1 MLKTDIFR
9 ARAFRLAL
17 AFCLAVSAAT
27 AVAFAFIYLRV
38 SSADVQRVGAILV
51 DEAAKSVDDSEAA
64 LRQALE
70 LRLTRDIRRLDYVA
84 LFDANGTKLFG
95 DVPAMPAIPVDG
107 DAHVVRAQALPD
119 ASGAE
124 PAIFVARR
132 RPDGGVVLLGR
143 SLREAYEL
151 QEIVLR
157 ALAIAILPTILLI
170 LAIGAF
176 FARRASQRFERVHDA
191 IVRIMDGDLESRLPF
206 NNGGDDI
213 DRVAQAVNLMLDEI
227 ARLLD
232 QLKSVGD
239 NIAHDLRTPLAVAR
253 AKIERSLDNEVGVK
267 QLRETMEAALVQID
281 KVSMAISAILRISA
295 VENSARE
302 TQFMEIDLGA
312 VCNEVF
318 DLYEP
323 LAESKSI
330 TMVIDAG
337 KPVPARGDGDLLREA
352 ISNLVDNAIK
362 FTPPGGSIRI
372 EAGTR
377 DGRPL
382 ASVSDTGRGIPP
394 QERARIFR
402 RFYRGERT
410 SDTTG
415 HGLGLSIAESIARL
429 HGFELTVEDNDPGA
443 RFVMRG
449 PEKASP
455 ALGRGQTLGRLRS
468 RSRSERLL

>member
-51 DEAAKSVDDSEAA
+51 DEAAKSVGDSEAA

-95 DVPAMPAIPVDG
+95 DVPAMPGIPVDG
-107 DAHVVRAQALPD
+107 NAHVVRAQALPD

-151 QEIVLR
+151 QEVVLR

-176 FARRASQRFERVHDA
+176 FARRASQRFERVHGA

-337 KPVPARGDGDLLREA
+337 QPVPARGDGDLLREA

-372 EAGTR
+372 QARTF
-377 DGRPL
+377 DGCPL
-382 ASVSDTGRGIPP
+382 ASVADTGRGIPP

-402 RFYRGERT
+402 RFYRGERS

-415 HGLGLSIAESIARL
+415 HGLGLSITESIARL

-449 PEKASP
+449 SAPT
-455 ALGRGQTLGRLRS
+455 RGP
-468 RSRSERLL
+468 

>member
-1 MLKTDIFR
+1 
-9 ARAFRLAL
+9 
-17 AFCLAVSAAT
+17 
-27 AVAFAFIYLRV
+27 
-38 SSADVQRVGAILV
+38 
-51 DEAAKSVDDSEAA
+51 
-64 LRQALE
+64 
-70 LRLTRDIRRLDYVA
+70 
-84 LFDANGTKLFG
+84 
-95 DVPAMPAIPVDG
+95 
-107 DAHVVRAQALPD
+107 LPD

-124 PAIFVARR
+124 PAIFVARK

-170 LAIGAF
+170 LAIGAI
-176 FARRASQRFERVHDA
+176 FARRASQRFERVHGA
-191 IVRIMDGDLESRLPF
+191 IVRIMDGDLDSRLPF
-206 NNGGDDI
+206 NDDGDDV
-213 DRVAQAVNLMLDEI
+213 DKVARAVNLMLDEI

-253 AKIERSLDNEVGVK
+253 AKIERSLDNEVGIE
-267 QLRETMEAALVQID
+267 QLRETMEAALVQIE

-295 VENSARE
+295 VEQSARE
-302 TQFMEIDLGA
+302 TQFTEFDLGA
-312 VCNEVF
+312 VCNQVF

-323 LAESKSI
+323 LAESKFI
-330 TMVIDAG
+330 TMDIDID
-337 KPVPARGDGDLLREA
+337 KPVPVRGDEDLMREA

-362 FTPPGGSIRI
+362 FTPPGGAVRI
-372 EAGTR
+372 EAR
-377 DGRPL
+377 ALDGCPL

-402 RFYRGERT
+402 RFYRGERS

-429 HGFELTVEDNDPGA
+429 HGFELTVEDNEPGA

-455 ALGRGQTLGRLRS
+455 GLARAQTLASGLRS
-468 RSRSERLL
+468 RARSDRLL